1 MAAEPDWKKWDEHTQ
16 MFLFDF
22 FEGIGLHLYG
32 WNAVF
37 VSTAILKPDQT
48 AQVIRDLFRSLQEK
62 NGRVRKFEQK
72 LWIFGVGPVI
82 QGRMNIILKH
92 TDRDHSIVCNFTFKV
107 INIRFIYTECEVS
120 LNGRNFFCIR
130 AFYRILCGKWNNRG
144 IFGIFFP

>member
-1 MAAEPDWKKWDEHTQ
+1 MSFIRGFCRLHLAVRRDVTAEPDWKKRDEHTQ

-22 FEGIGLHLYG
+22 FKGKGLHLYG

-37 VSTAILKPDQT
+37 MSTAILKPDQT
-48 AQVIRDLFRSLQEK
+48 AQGIRDLFRPLQEK

-92 TDRDHSIVCNFTFKV
+92 TDCDKPIVCNFTFKV
-107 INIRFIYTECEVS
+107 VNI
-120 LNGRNFFCIR
+120 
-130 AFYRILCGKWNNRG
+130 
-144 IFGIFFP
+144 